1 MKSGTRKLL
10 LGVGVVS
17 ALAGAKTV
25 ATRVVQ
31 VPVRKQPSDA
41 LPTLSRNIHGSTS
54 PQARGDSTLLR
65 KLDSRPRHVERGGYA
80 ERLLQHAEQ
89 QYRQHRSEVRE
100 TLRLRRR
107 GEAVEAGIRLGAAR
121 LDHARAVGE
130 LNRILAPALG
140 GSWRQKLDQ
149 LRLDV
154 WFERRRSR
162 WMNVQREAA
171 QALPAASAGTLRQM
185 LLWIAGGSRTGAP
198 QELVEF
204 HRQELRH
211 YRRVRARA
219 RRYVRDG
226 LESTARAELFHE
238 LAYHFQ
244 RSYAPMEPV
253 ERW

>member
-1 MKSGTRKLL
+1 M
-10 LGVGVVS
+10 GVGAVS
-17 ALAGAKTV
+17 ALAGARTA

-31 VPVRKQPSDA
+31 APVRRRVEGRAAPSRQENGRA
-41 LPTLSRNIHGSTS
+41 GV
-54 PQARGDSTLLR
+54 QAREGSTLLR
-65 KLDSRPRHVERGGYA
+65 ELDKEPRGGKRTVYA

-89 QYRQHRSEVRE
+89 QYRQHREELRE
-100 TLRLRRR
+100 ALRLRRR
-107 GEAVEAGIRLGAAR
+107 GEAIEAGIRLGAAR

-130 LNRILAPALG
+130 LNRLLAPALG
-140 GSWRQKLDQ
+140 GTWRQKLDQ

-162 WMNVQREAA
+162 WMNVQRAAA
-171 QALPAASAGTLRQM
+171 QAQPAASAGTLKQG
-185 LLWIAGGSRTGAP
+185 LLWIAGGSRVGVP

-211 YRRVRARA
+211 YRRVRARS

-226 LESTARAELFHE
+226 LEATARSELFHE

-244 RSYAPMEPV
+244 RSYAPTEPV